1 MFVVSDNWLFS
12 FIRSKKKKIKKMFK
26 QLIYETVEATIV
38 GPQKKGIDLVKF
50 KGIKIEQSINFCAV
64 RKKFMQ

>member
-1 MFVVSDNWLFS
+1 
-12 FIRSKKKKIKKMFK
+12 MFK